1 MKYSKRYI
9 AFTIVLALVFILKFQ
24 ILGVDNAQVGRF
36 RGGEL
41 DTQVWN
47 PMVAKEVNGQTI
59 HAVIDNQTYN
69 NSKSKFYM
77 DKNRNING
85 SCQHVAGAAELQCT
99 CVSNKKR
106 LLVEN
111 TVSPYRWMWVRKR
124 RI

>member
-47 PMVAKEVNGQTI
+47 P
-59 HAVIDNQTYN
+59 DR
-69 NSKSKFYM
+69 KS
-77 DKNRNING
+77 
-85 SCQHVAGAAELQCT
+85 V
-99 CVSNKKR
+99 V
-106 LLVEN
+106 
-111 TVSPYRWMWVRKR
+111 
-124 RI
+124 

>member
-1 MKYSKRYI
+1 M
-9 AFTIVLALVFILKFQ
+9 
-24 ILGVDNAQVGRF
+24 DNAQVGRF

-77 DKNRNING
+77 DKTAILWFLSACCGMR
-85 SCQHVAGAAELQCT
+85 
-99 CVSNKKR
+99 
-106 LLVEN
+106 
-111 TVSPYRWMWVRKR
+111 
-124 RI
+124 

>member
-77 DKNRNING
+77 DKNRNIMVPVSMLRDAL
-85 SCQHVAGAAELQCT
+85 SCSAHV
-99 CVSNKKR
+99 R
-106 LLVEN
+106 
-111 TVSPYRWMWVRKR
+111 
-124 RI
+124 

>member
-69 NSKSKFYM
+69 NSK
-77 DKNRNING
+77 RNIPFRVFHILLLKRYIEILHGQKPQYYG
-85 SCQHVAGAAELQCT
+85 SCQHVAGCAELQCT
-99 CVSNKKR
+99 CVR
-106 LLVEN
+106 
-111 TVSPYRWMWVRKR
+111 
-124 RI
+124 

>member
-59 HAVIDNQTYN
+59 HAVIDNQTAVH
-69 NSKSKFYM
+69 
-77 DKNRNING
+77 I
-85 SCQHVAGAAELQCT
+85 L
-99 CVSNKKR
+99 CVSLEYTSVCDR
-106 LLVEN
+106 HCE
-111 TVSPYRWMWVRKR
+111 TISPGFHCEHK
-124 RI
+124 

>member
-47 PMVAKEVNGQTI
+47 PMVAKEVNGKTI
-59 HAVIDNQTYN
+59 HAVIDNRLTITV
-69 NSKSKFYM
+69 
-77 DKNRNING
+77 NRNFTWTKTAILWFLSACCG
-85 SCQHVAGAAELQCT
+85 M
-99 CVSNKKR
+99 R
-106 LLVEN
+106 
-111 TVSPYRWMWVRKR
+111 
-124 RI
+124 

>member
-59 HAVIDNQTYN
+59 HAVIDNQAYN

-77 DKNRNING
+77 DKNRNIM
-85 SCQHVAGAAELQCT
+85 CT
-99 CVSNKKR
+99 IKNVFWWK
-106 LLVEN
+106 N

>member
-69 NSKSKFYM
+69 NSKSKFYHGQ
-77 DKNRNING
+77 KPQYYG
-85 SCQHVAGAAELQCT
+85 SCQHVAGCAELQCT
-99 CVSNKKR
+99 CVR
-106 LLVEN
+106 
-111 TVSPYRWMWVRKR
+111 
-124 RI
+124 

>member
-59 HAVIDNQTYN
+59 HAVIDCLPGRIV
-69 NSKSKFYM
+69 SFGKF
-77 DKNRNING
+77 
-85 SCQHVAGAAELQCT
+85 CT
-99 CVSNKKR
+99 
-106 LLVEN
+106 
-111 TVSPYRWMWVRKR
+111 PQ
-124 RI
+124 RIFQ

>member
-77 DKNRNING
+77 DKNPQYYG
-85 SCQHVAGAAELQCT
+85 SCQHVAGCAELQCT
-99 CVSNKKR
+99 CVR
-106 LLVEN
+106 
-111 TVSPYRWMWVRKR
+111 
-124 RI
+124 